1 MSKAQDRHKQ
11 QPCAFVFQTTGG
23 MGIML
28 VNGESDKSMMALEM
42 HRDKFD
48 SDAEF
53 FAYLHDSSA
62 ALERVQTILLE
73 DGYPERVLE
82 RCMRML
88 LAYYDADWCGA
99 INADLEVGIWTPIWW
114 VDAKEGF
121 QAPTL
126 FHEFE
131 LPSNYA
137 HWVEALTSNH
147 PVIVE
152 DVEAVKDQDPEEYD
166 NYKRLEVRSVLGVPY
181 YKGSTGFLIIRNPK
195 RYFFQLTPLVMTSYI
210 VAAETN
216 DIRLLLANQNQ
227 ITSEGIRDPKDVII
241 NMLGG
246 MSISSYHGTIK
257 ERDISMEGIG
267 RIIAYLALNPKKEV
281 MSYKLAQDLY
291 PNEEF
296 SKCSNKI
303 RNLIY
308 HFRKDYGILF
318 EQDSRLIKTIGSTF
332 MLDPDLNV
340 TTDCMLFDS
349 LLKEAKAEQDITRKI
364 FILRQAAKLYKG
376 DMLPPIASEHWLMT
390 TAIHYTQKY
399 LQLSIQLCKLLYD
412 QKDYWRCQEQA
423 LEALKHIP
431 DSKWHYYWLIRSLEA
446 RDMTTLASRMRKN
459 AQQALEQDDYQR
471 LLYGLQ
477 EGKKQ
482 P

>member
-1 MSKAQDRHKQ
+1 
-11 QPCAFVFQTTGG
+11 

-28 VNGESDKSMMALEM
+28 VNGESDQSMMALQM
-42 HRDKFD
+42 HRDQFD
-48 SDAEF
+48 SDEKF
-53 FAYLHDSSA
+53 FTYLHDSSA

-88 LAYYDADWCGA
+88 LMYYDADWCGA

-114 VDAKEGF
+114 VDAIEGF

-131 LPSNYA
+131 IPSNYA
-137 HWVEALTSNH
+137 NWVEALTSNH
-147 PVIVE
+147 PVIVD
-152 DVEAVKDQDPEEYD
+152 DVEAVKDRDPEEYA

-227 ITSEGIRDPKDVII
+227 ITSEGIREPKDVII

-246 MSISSYHGTIK
+246 MTISSYYGTIK

-267 RIIAYLALNPKKEV
+267 RILAYLALQPKKEAK
-281 MSYKLAQDLY
+281 SYILARDLY
-291 PNEEF
+291 PNTDYTN
-296 SKCSNKI
+296 SANKI
-303 RNLIY
+303 KNLIY

-318 EQDSRLIKTIGSTF
+318 DKDSRLIKTEGSTLE
-332 MLDPDLNV
+332 LDPNLNIS
-340 TTDCMLFDS
+340 TDCMLFDS
-349 LLKEAKAEQDITRKI
+349 LLKEAKAEQEITRKT
-364 FILRQAAKLYKG
+364 FLLRQAAKLYKG
-376 DMLPPIASEHWLMT
+376 DLLPEIASEPWLML
-390 TAIHYTQKY
+390 TAMH
-399 LQLSIQLCKLLYD
+399 S
-412 QKDYWRCQEQA
+412 
-423 LEALKHIP
+423 
-431 DSKWHYYWLIRSLEA
+431 
-446 RDMTTLASRMRKN
+446 
-459 AQQALEQDDYQR
+459 R
-471 LLYGLQ
+471 LLS
-477 EGKKQ
+477 EVDRCVCVVS
-482 P
+482 

>member
-1 MSKAQDRHKQ
+1 MSKAKDRHKQ

-88 LAYYDADWCGA
+88 LKYYDADWCGA
-99 INADLEVGIWTPIWW
+99 INADLEVGIWTPVWW
-114 VDAKEGF
+114 VDAEQGF

-137 HWVEALTSNH
+137 NWVEALTSNR

-152 DVEAVKDQDPEEYD
+152 DVEAVKDQDPEEYA
-166 NYKRLEVRSVLGVPY
+166 NYRRLEVQSVLGVPY

-227 ITSEGIRDPKDVII
+227 IMSEGIREKNDVVIY
-241 NMLGG
+241 MFGG
-246 MSISSYHGTIK
+246 MSISSYYGTIK
-257 ERDISMEGIG
+257 ERDISMDGIG
-267 RIIAYLALNPKKEV
+267 RILAYLALQPKKEAK
-281 MSYKLAQDLY
+281 SYQIGNILY
-291 PNEEF
+291 PNEDF
-296 SKCSNKI
+296 VSSANKI
-303 RNLIY
+303 KNLIY
-308 HFRKDYGILF
+308 HFRKDYSILF
-318 EQDSRLIKTIGSTF
+318 DQDSRFIETVSNTYQ
-332 MLDPDLNV
+332 LDPNLNI
-340 TTDCMLFDS
+340 TTDCTLFDS
-349 LLKEAKAEQDITRKI
+349 LLKEAKIEQDPIRKI
-364 FILRQAAKLYKG
+364 FLLRQAAKLYKG
-376 DMLPPIASEHWLMT
+376 DLLPDISSEIWLMP
-390 TAIHYTQKY
+390 TAMHYTKEY
-399 LQLSIQLCKLLYD
+399 LDLSIQLCRLLYD
-412 QKDYWRCQEQA
+412 QKDYCRCEEQA
-423 LEALKHIP
+423 LLALQYVP
-431 DSKWHYYWLIRSLEA
+431 DSRWLFYWLIRSLEA
-446 RDMTTLASRMRKN
+446 RELTTMASRNRKN
-459 AQQALEQDDYQR
+459 AEKALGEYDYQM
-471 LLYGLQ
+471 LLKDLQ
-477 EGKKQ
+477 DGKK
-482 P
+482 